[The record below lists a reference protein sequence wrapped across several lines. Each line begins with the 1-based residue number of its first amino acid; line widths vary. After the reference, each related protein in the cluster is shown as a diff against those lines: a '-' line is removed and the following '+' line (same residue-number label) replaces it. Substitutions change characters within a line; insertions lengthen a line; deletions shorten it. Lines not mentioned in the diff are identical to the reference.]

1 MEKRA
6 KAFSTVNEYVMEFPK
21 DVQRILGQIRHTIQK
36 AVPGATEKIS
46 YQMPS
51 YSLNGKTVYFA
62 AHAHHIGLYP
72 GAGAIAAFK
81 NELSGYKSAKG
92 SVQFP
97 LDTPMP
103 FDLIERMV
111 IYRIKDR
118 LTPRS

>member
-46 YQMPS
+46 YQMPA

-62 AHAHHIGLYP
+62 Y
-72 GAGAIAAFK
+72 AFT
-81 NELSGYKSAKG
+81 S
-92 SVQFP
+92 
-97 LDTPMP
+97 
-103 FDLIERMV
+103 R
-111 IYRIKDR
+111 DR
-118 LTPRS
+118 LVLRAKDVEVILLLKPDRGR